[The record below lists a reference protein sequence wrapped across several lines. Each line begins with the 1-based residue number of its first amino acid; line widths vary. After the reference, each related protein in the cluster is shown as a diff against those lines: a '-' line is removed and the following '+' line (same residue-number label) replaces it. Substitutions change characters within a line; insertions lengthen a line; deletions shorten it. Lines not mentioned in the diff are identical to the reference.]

1 MGIVAKQSK
10 LNAIYV
16 FTGFAIGGITN
27 IIFPRWFG
35 NNLELLGI
43 IQFVTTYGIL
53 FAQFLNMGSH
63 MIIIRNYPAYISI
76 NNTNKA
82 FFYGLFFPLIGLF
95 LFGIFMF
102 FANEFFFELSSKE
115 KINYPLNELAMV
127 IFLITCAMTYT
138 RSIGSIAV
146 AKMRTAYITFLN
158 EVFIRVILFI
168 CVILYFNTQL
178 SFGTLLWMHVIAYFI
193 QFLLVLPA
201 SGFEIIKKESIP
213 GKQEIKLNLLYGLF
227 AMFESG
233 ASIVINRIDVIML
246 AALLSIEI
254 IPVYGFA
261 FALATVL
268 LLPARALNIATVSIV
283 SDHYHHSRWS
293 EIEDLYKRSAS
304 IQFVIGALIFL
315 MIWISIDELFMFVPE
330 IYSAGK
336 YAFLFLGVSKLFD
349 LFTSINGIIIQ
360 VSKWYWYNFI
370 FNLILLLLAI
380 ITNIWLIPAYGV
392 TGAAL
397 ATAISIFLFNL
408 AKTYFVY
415 KKFKILPI
423 SSKML
428 YTLILL
434 LALTP
439 VEWIDLEVYF
449 IWSILIKSGMTAIVF
464 TLLCYFFKVSE
475 DLNKMIN
482 QMILFRK

>member
-1 MGIVAKQSK
+1 
-10 LNAIYV
+10 
-16 FTGFAIGGITN
+16 
-27 IIFPRWFG
+27 
-35 NNLELLGI
+35 
-43 IQFVTTYGIL
+43 
-53 FAQFLNMGSH
+53 
-63 MIIIRNYPAYISI
+63 
-76 NNTNKA
+76 
-82 FFYGLFFPLIGLF
+82 
-95 LFGIFMF
+95 
-102 FANEFFFELSSKE
+102 
-115 KINYPLNELAMV
+115 
-127 IFLITCAMTYT
+127 
-138 RSIGSIAV
+138 
-146 AKMRTAYITFLN
+146 
-158 EVFIRVILFI
+158 
-168 CVILYFNTQL
+168 
-178 SFGTLLWMHVIAYFI
+178 
-193 QFLLVLPA
+193 
-201 SGFEIIKKESIP
+201 
-213 GKQEIKLNLLYGLF
+213 
-227 AMFESG
+227 
-233 ASIVINRIDVIML
+233 
-246 AALLSIEI
+246 
-254 IPVYGFA
+254 
-261 FALATVL
+261 
-268 LLPARALNIATVSIV
+268 
-283 SDHYHHSRWS
+283 
-293 EIEDLYKRSAS
+293 
-304 IQFVIGALIFL
+304 
-315 MIWISIDELFMFVPE
+315 MFVPE